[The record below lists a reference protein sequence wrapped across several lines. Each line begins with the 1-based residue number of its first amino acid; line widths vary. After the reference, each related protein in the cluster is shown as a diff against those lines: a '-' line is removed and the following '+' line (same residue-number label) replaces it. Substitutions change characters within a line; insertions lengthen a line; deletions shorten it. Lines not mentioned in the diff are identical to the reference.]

1 MPLAL
6 STSWN
11 AFRHTDGLSLINEIK
26 VLGFNEVELS
36 FNLTPAMV
44 DDVEKLVNLN
54 QIKINSLHNYCPIP
68 AGIDRPDALP
78 DCYSMSSLDEDTRS
92 RALSLTKVTID
103 TAARL
108 NAAAVVLHCGRV
120 EVPDRTAE
128 LITMFNN
135 GLASSPSFT
144 LLRDDILRQ
153 RASLKKQYLDQAL
166 RSIDELNEYACRR
179 KVMLGV
185 ENRYYCREIPFFDE
199 IEIILDKFRESA
211 VYYWSRYG
219 PCKVDAEPGFFE

>member
-1 MPLAL
+1 
-6 STSWN
+6 
-11 AFRHTDGLSLINEIK
+11 
-26 VLGFNEVELS
+26 
-36 FNLTPAMV
+36 
-44 DDVEKLVNLN
+44 
-54 QIKINSLHNYCPIP
+54 
-68 AGIDRPDALP
+68 
-78 DCYSMSSLDEDTRS
+78 MSSLDEDTRS

-135 GLASSPSFT
+135 GLASSPILT

-211 VYYWSRYG
+211 VYYWHDTGHAKLMQNLGFLNDHQEFLRQYGSRMLGIHLHDITGCLDHQPPGTGEIDFAKIKPYITARTLTVIEAHHPATANQLIKSAELLRGLFYG
-219 PCKVDAEPGFFE
+219 